1 MPASRTQIQE
11 SDSTT
16 LGVAAGRRAHIT
28 RRQLLAVG
36 AIGLAG
42 TMLAACGE
50 DESSLANRLPAPP
63 TTNPEAEQARA
74 VADTV
79 TEAAPRDTGGI
90 PAPGT
95 QRPVSVAFT
104 APTWSV
110 WGFGIEPMLLS
121 AGLAASA
128 ASERRYGYEGRTIT
142 DHFKSDYSLSAQLDS
157 LPGGGAE
164 LLMFHAHDL
173 PDLLAS
179 EQLLPLDDHLQ
190 SDAGFDRE
198 AFWPGTLETG
208 FHEGVQYT
216 LPVAVAPWSVVFNR
230 DLATESGIEMPDR
243 QRFDRAAFLQ
253 AGLAMQGGPSIE
265 GREHGLG
272 FLLQVDPRPG
282 PGGDFASWP
291 PAYVFMQAA
300 LGDLRG
306 SSGAFEGLR
315 SAEALEIAQ
324 FFYDM
329 AHVFGFA
336 PKPERSGN
344 RVWITFTE
352 GSIGMW
358 GESIQG
364 PGYAWLRAKPFPNQ
378 VLLPFPAFGA
388 GGNAADVWTMIG
400 ISAKTSEPKVAY
412 DAMRALER
420 SLREV
425 AFVPAAKSSPEQLRA
440 IAPGLLDEEL
450 QMLVDLM
457 AGASYI
463 RLSRRERGAL
473 TNAIDAGIV
482 LEGISAR
489 EALLDAATNLAR
501 LADS

>member
-1 MPASRTQIQE
+1 MRTNFKQTR
-11 SDSTT
+11 SPYRTVLRTAKGS
-16 LGVAAGRRAHIT
+16 GPRIT
-28 RRQLLAVG
+28 RRRVLAAGG
-36 AIGLAG
+36 AGLASA
-42 TMLAACGE
+42 MVAACGE
-50 DESSLANRLPAPP
+50 DESALANRLPAPP
-63 TTNPEAEQARA
+63 TASQETVQARA
-74 VADTV
+74 VAATV
-79 TEAAPRDTGGI
+79 TEAAPRDTRGI
-90 PAPGT
+90 PAPGA
-95 QRPVSVAFT
+95 QRPVRVAFT

-128 ASERRYGYEGRTIT
+128 ASERRYRYEGRTIT

-173 PDLLAS
+173 PNLLAS
-179 EQLLPLDDHLQ
+179 EQLLPLDEHLQ
-190 SDAGFDRE
+190 SDAGFDRD

-216 LPVAVAPWSVVFNR
+216 LPVAVAPWSIVFNR
-230 DLATESGIEMPDR
+230 DLAKESGIEVPER
-243 QRFDRAAFLQ
+243 QGFDRAAFLQ

-282 PGGDFASWP
+282 PGGDYASWP
-291 PAYVFMQAA
+291 PSYVFMQAA

-306 SSGAFEGLR
+306 SSGAFEALR
-315 SAEALEIAQ
+315 SAEALEITQ
-324 FFYDM
+324 FFHDM
-329 AHVFGFA
+329 AHVYGFA
-336 PKPERSGN
+336 PKPERSGD
-344 RVWITFTE
+344 RVWITYTE

-378 VLLPFPAFGA
+378 VLFPFPEFGA
-388 GGNAADVWTMIG
+388 GGNPADVWTMIG
-400 ISAKTSEPKVAY
+400 ISAKTLDPAMAY

-420 SLREV
+420 SLRDV
-425 AFVPAAKSSPEQLRA
+425 AFVPAARSTPEELRA

-457 AGASYI
+457 PSASYI
-463 RLSRRERGAL
+463 RLSRQERGVL

-482 LEGISAR
+482 LEGISAQ
-489 EALLDAATNLAR
+489 EALLDAATNMQI
-501 LADS
+501 LADR

>member
-1 MPASRTQIQE
+1 MRTQSKQIQ
-11 SDSTT
+11 DPNH
-16 LGVAAGRRAHIT
+16 LGPRAATGSGPLIT
-28 RRQLLAVG
+28 RRRLLAAG
-36 AIGLAG
+36 TAGLAAA
-42 TMLAACGE
+42 MLAACGE
-50 DESSLANRLPAPP
+50 EESEPATRLPAPP
-63 TTNPEAEQARA
+63 TASQETVRARA
-74 VADTV
+74 LAATV
-79 TEAAPRDTGGI
+79 TEAAPRNVGGI
-90 PAPGT
+90 PEPGA
-95 QRPVSVAFT
+95 QRAVRVAFT

-128 ASERRYGYEGRTIT
+128 ASERRYRYEGRTIT
-142 DHFKSDYSLSAQLDS
+142 DHFKSDYDLSAQLDS

-164 LLMFHAHDL
+164 LLMFHGHDL
-173 PDLLAS
+173 PNLVAS

-190 SDAGFDRE
+190 SDSGFDRD

-208 FHEGVQYT
+208 MQDGVQYT
-216 LPVAVAPWSVVFNR
+216 LPVAVAPWSIVFNR
-230 DLATESGIEMPDR
+230 DLAKESGIEMPER
-243 QRFDRAAFLQ
+243 QGFDRSAFLQ

-282 PGGDFASWP
+282 PGGDYASWP

-306 SSGAFEGLR
+306 ASGTFEALR
-315 SAEALEIAQ
+315 SAEALEVTQ
-324 FFYDM
+324 FFHDM
-329 AHVFGFA
+329 AHTYGFA
-336 PKPERSGN
+336 PKPERSGE
-344 RVWITFTE
+344 RVWITYTE

-364 PGYAWLRAKPFPNQ
+364 PGYAWLRAGPFPNQ
-378 VLLPFPAFGA
+378 VLYPFPEFGA
-388 GGNAADVWTMIG
+388 GGNPADVWTMIG

-425 AFVPAAKSSPEQLRA
+425 AFVPAATSTPEQLRT

-450 QMLVDLM
+450 QMIVDLM
-457 AGASYI
+457 ASASYI

-473 TNAIDAGIV
+473 TNAIDAGVV
-482 LEGISAR
+482 LEGISAQ
-489 EALLDAATNLAR
+489 EALLDAATNLQI
-501 LADS
+501 LASR

>member
-1 MPASRTQIQE
+1 MQTESKRTQDPDYT
-11 SDSTT
+11 DSGIATGSGP
-16 LGVAAGRRAHIT
+16 LIKRRRVLASGAAG
-28 RRQLLAVG
+28 LAW
-36 AIGLAG
+36 A
-42 TMLAACGE
+42 MLAACGE
-50 DESSLANRLPAPP
+50 DESTLADRLPAPP
-63 TTNPEAEQARA
+63 TASHETVQARA
-74 VADTV
+74 VAATV
-79 TEAAPRDTGGI
+79 TEAAPSDVGGL
-90 PAPGT
+90 PEPGA
-95 QRPVSVAFT
+95 QRAVRVAFT

-128 ASERRYGYEGRTIT
+128 ASERRYRYEGRTIT
-142 DHFKSDYSLSAQLDS
+142 DHFKSDYDLSAQLDS
-157 LPGGGAE
+157 LTGGGAE
-164 LLMFHAHDL
+164 LLMFHGHDL
-173 PDLLAS
+173 PNLVAS

-190 SDAGFDRE
+190 SDSGFDRD

-208 FHEGVQYT
+208 MQDGVQYT
-216 LPVAVAPWSVVFNR
+216 LPVAVAPWSIVFNR
-230 DLATESGIEMPDR
+230 DLAKESGIEMPER
-243 QRFDRAAFLQ
+243 QGFDRAAFLQ

-282 PGGDFASWP
+282 PGGDYASWP

-306 SSGAFEGLR
+306 SSGTFEALR
-315 SAEALEIAQ
+315 SAEALEITQ
-324 FFYDM
+324 FFHDM
-329 AHVFGFA
+329 AHVYGFA
-336 PKPERSGN
+336 PRPERSGD
-344 RVWITFTE
+344 RVWITYTE

-378 VLLPFPAFGA
+378 VLYPFPDFGA
-388 GGNAADVWTMIG
+388 GGNPADVWTMIG
-400 ISAKTSEPKVAY
+400 ISAKTAEPKVAY

-420 SLREV
+420 SLRDV
-425 AFVPAAKSSPEQLRA
+425 AFVPAAKSTPEQLRA

-457 AGASYI
+457 ANASYI
-463 RLSRRERGAL
+463 RLARQERGAL

-482 LEGISAR
+482 LEGISAP
-489 EALLDAATNLAR
+489 EALLDAATSLER
-501 LADS
+501 LADR

>member
-1 MPASRTQIQE
+1 MPTNFEQTKDPEQPVPH
-11 SDSTT
+11 
-16 LGVAAGRRAHIT
+16 VATGSGPLIT
-28 RRQLLAVG
+28 RRRLLA
-36 AIGLAG
+36 AG
-42 TMLAACGE
+42 TAGIASAMLAACGE
-50 DESSLANRLPAPP
+50 EESATNNRLPALP
-63 TTNPEAEQARA
+63 TASQETVRAQA
-74 VADTV
+74 VAATV
-79 TEAAPRDTGGI
+79 TEAAPRDVGGL
-90 PAPGT
+90 PEPGA
-95 QRPVSVAFT
+95 QRAVRVAFT

-128 ASERRYGYEGRTIT
+128 ASERRYRYERSTIT

-190 SDAGFDRE
+190 SDADFDP
-198 AFWPGTLETG
+198 AVYWPGTLETG
-208 FHEGVQYT
+208 FHAGVQYT
-216 LPVAVAPWSVVFNR
+216 LPVAVAPWSIVFNR
-230 DLATESGIEMPDR
+230 DLAKESGIEMPDR
-243 QRFDRAAFLQ
+243 QGFDRAAFLQ

-282 PGGDFASWP
+282 PGGDYASWP

-306 SSGAFEGLR
+306 SSGTFEALR
-315 SAEALEIAQ
+315 SAEALEITQ
-324 FFYDM
+324 FFHDM
-329 AHVFGFA
+329 AHTYGFA
-336 PKPERSGN
+336 PKPERSGE
-344 RVWITFTE
+344 RVWITYTE

-364 PGYAWLRAKPFPNQ
+364 PGYAWLRAGPFPNQ
-378 VLLPFPAFGA
+378 VLYPFPDFGA
-388 GGNAADVWTMIG
+388 GGNPADVWTMIG
-400 ISAKTSEPKVAY
+400 ISAKTTEPKVAY
-412 DAMRALER
+412 DALRALER
-420 SLREV
+420 SLRDV
-425 AFVPAAKSSPEQLRA
+425 AFVPAAKSTPEQLRT

-450 QMLVDLM
+450 QMIVDLM
-457 AGASYI
+457 ASASYV

-482 LEGISAR
+482 LEGISAQ
-489 EALLDAATNLAR
+489 EALLDAATSVER
-501 LADS
+501 LADR